1 MDTWKTTRPRSSS
14 KLQLSCDIYAQII
27 RKSDSVVLSA
37 ETERYVLASMSFVV
51 ICCKLF
57 QSRVI
62 YTQCRNTSQYTLCD
76 IHSITYIITINLTYV
91 ATQGNRLKS
100 LRRYNIVSLQL
111 FWHFIARTIW
121 TLRQSES
128 AL

>member
-1 MDTWKTTRPRSSS
+1 MPNFHE
-14 KLQLSCDIYAQII
+14 CC
-27 RKSDSVVLSA
+27 
-37 ETERYVLASMSFVV
+37 
-51 ICCKLF
+51 ICRLLIVSTYQFKH
-57 QSRVI
+57 
-62 YTQCRNTSQYTLCD
+62 LCD

-100 LRRYNIVSLQL
+100 LRRYNIVSLHL